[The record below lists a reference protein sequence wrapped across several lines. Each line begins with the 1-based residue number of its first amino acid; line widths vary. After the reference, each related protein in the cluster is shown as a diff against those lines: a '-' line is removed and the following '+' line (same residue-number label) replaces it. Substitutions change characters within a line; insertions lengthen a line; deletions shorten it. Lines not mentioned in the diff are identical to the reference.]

1 MASPWKHISSLII
14 TIIRS
19 FKRVKLLND
28 FSFTCLKM
36 TMYFFLIFVVDRL
49 LKQNWRLRYASLGAK
64 LKLVLGSDVEY
75 QFFGFLVMVSKNSDG
90 DEDWREGKLE
100 VISVLSISQDW
111 FRLTDPTT
119 IIVALLL
126 LGSTWNSFNK

>member
-1 MASPWKHISSLII
+1 
-14 TIIRS
+14 
-19 FKRVKLLND
+19 
-28 FSFTCLKM
+28 M

-75 QFFGFLVMVSKNSDG
+75 QFFGFLVMEVSKNSDG
-90 DEDWREGKLE
+90 DEDWREGKLK
-100 VISVLSISQDW
+100 VISVLSISQVW
-111 FRLTDPTT
+111 FQLTDRTT

-126 LGSTWNSFNK
+126 LGSTWNSFNKY